1 MKKKKT
7 SINDKNKNNHKKEI
21 AEEKM
26 EIDNSITF
34 KLNIHDYINTI
45 FF

>member
-21 AEEKM
+21 TEEKI
-26 EIDNSITF
+26 EIDKIN
-34 KLNIHDYINTI
+34 LNYLS
-45 FF
+45 